1 MTKFEL
7 MNVIKSV
14 IKDNGLETNEDR
26 KARIS
31 QAEELLEKLN
41 KLGL

>member
-1 MTKFEL
+1 MTKSEL

-14 IKDNGLETNEDR
+14 IKDSGLETNEDK

-31 QAEELLEKLN
+31 QAEELLEKLT